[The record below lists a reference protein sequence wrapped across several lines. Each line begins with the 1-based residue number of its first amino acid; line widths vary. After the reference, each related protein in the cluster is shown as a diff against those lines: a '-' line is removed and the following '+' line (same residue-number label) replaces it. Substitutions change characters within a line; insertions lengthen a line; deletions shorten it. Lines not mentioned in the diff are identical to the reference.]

1 MGLIAKVMLTSL
13 HMTKNKVMIKYL
25 GSQSYT
31 STGLVFSVFKSQKH
45 ASPSEMCFY
54 DTIYLVLV
62 DSLIGVGP
70 WKWFF
75 MFRMHDQVSAV
86 HCIL

>member
-45 ASPSEMCFY
+45 AMPTPLEMCSF
-54 DTIYLVLV
+54 DIIYLVLV
-62 DSLIGVGP
+62 GSLKRVGL

-75 MFRMHDQVSAV
+75 NAQNA
-86 HCIL
+86 